1 MTENNKSRVARRQKQ
16 AKPKQKSIAKRVFLI
31 IGIIF
36 LAMFIAGSSLFI
48 YYISTAPE
56 LDPEK
61 LSDPF
66 SSQIYDKD
74 GELFAELGNVK
85 RTKVEFDDLPP
96 VLIDAVTATEDARF
110 FDHFGIDLRRIGGAI
125 IANIKRGFG
134 AEGASTITQQVV
146 ENAFLTPEKS
156 LKIKVQEQWL
166 ALKLEREYSKE
177 QIMEMYLNK
186 IFYGNGAYGV
196 AKAAEVYFGKKD
208 LHDLTLVEA
217 AILAGLPQRPSAY
230 NPFEN
235 PDLMAKRVDTVLDLM
250 VHHGK
255 ISEEEAE
262 EARQVDIAS
271 LLTDEKPATAPHDA
285 FLRKVREEVEEKLGG
300 ADIYTDGL
308 KIYTTMDRDAQE
320 YVEFLLTDSEDNPI
334 DYGDDEELQA
344 GLVVLDTKTGAIQ
357 AIGGSRNRENIDGYN
372 YAIQGG
378 RQAGSTAKPI
388 VAFGPAIEYNKIS
401 TYHQLEDDQPYQ
413 IPGTDHQV
421 RNWDRQYRG
430 WVSARMALARSLNV
444 PTIKAFLEVDNELVK
459 EFGEKLGIEFAQ
471 DYVPVTEAIGGAE
484 TNVTP
489 LQLAGAYRAFGN
501 GGIYNEPYAV
511 TKVEF
516 PDGKVVELKPTP
528 EPVMADYTAYMVTDM
543 LKSVLT
549 ESYATGGRANIPG
562 LPVAGKTGT
571 TNLPN
576 DQGVNNAWFAGYTT
590 NYTIAVWTGYKEHNK
605 AMSITTVSQQL
616 FKHTMIELS
625 KDIETPDFEMPDSV
639 VEVEVEVGSNPPKL
653 PSKYTPS
660 DKIVRELFVKGY
672 EPKETSDVYDKLDPV
687 DQLAATYDEET
698 NTIHVSWEYE
708 SDHDVS
714 FEVSAKIN
722 DGQMQKLADVTELSL
737 DITEVEP
744 GAEYEIQVVVIS
756 NEGLGSSDPR
766 TTTIIIPELEEE
778 EEEEPEEEEQNIPP
792 VSDLSAVYNEESQI
806 IDVNWQYNGPPAV
819 FKVIV
824 NYRQEHTV
832 QSQGIVIEGA
842 LPGETYTITVVPIG
856 TNGANEGVEGEARST
871 TIEIPA
877 EANDEEP
884 VDEQPNENN
893 NDQEEEEV

>member
-186 IFYGNGAYGV
+186 IFFGNGAYGV

-672 EPKETSDVYDKLDPV
+672 EPKETSDVYDQLDPV

-806 IDVNWQYNGPPAV
+806 IDVNWQYNGPPAS

>member
-36 LAMFIAGSSLFI
+36 LAMFIAGISLFI

-186 IFYGNGAYGV
+186 IFFGNGAYGV

-672 EPKETSDVYDKLDPV
+672 EPKETSDVYDQLDPV

-756 NEGLGSSDPR
+756 NEGLGNSDPR

-806 IDVNWQYNGPPAV
+806 IDVNWQYNGPPAA

>member
-186 IFYGNGAYGV
+186 IFFGNGAYGV

-806 IDVNWQYNGPPAV
+806 IDVNWQYNGPPAA

>member
-186 IFYGNGAYGV
+186 IFFGNGAYGV

-672 EPKETSDVYDKLDPV
+672 EPKETSDVYDQLDPV

>member
-672 EPKETSDVYDKLDPV
+672 EPKETSDVYDQLDPV

-806 IDVNWQYNGPPAV
+806 IDVNWQYNGPPAA

>member
-36 LAMFIAGSSLFI
+36 LAMFIAGISLFI

-255 ISEEEAE
+255 ISEEEAD
-262 EARQVDIAS
+262 EARQVDITS

-672 EPKETSDVYDKLDPV
+672 EPKETSDVYDQLDPV

-756 NEGLGSSDPR
+756 NEGLGNSDPR

-806 IDVNWQYNGPPAV
+806 IDVNWQYNGPPAA

>member
-186 IFYGNGAYGV
+186 IFFGNGAYGV

-672 EPKETSDVYDKLDPV
+672 EPKETSDVYDQLDPV

-806 IDVNWQYNGPPAV
+806 IDVNWQYNGPPAA

>member
-186 IFYGNGAYGV
+186 IFFGNGAYGV

>member
-36 LAMFIAGSSLFI
+36 LAMFIAGISLFI

>member
-36 LAMFIAGSSLFI
+36 LAMFIAGISLFI

-186 IFYGNGAYGV
+186 IFFGNGAYGV

>member
-48 YYISTAPE
+48 YYISTAQE

-61 LSDPF
+61 LSDSL

-186 IFYGNGAYGV
+186 IFFGNGAYGV

-235 PDLMAKRVDTVLDLM
+235 PDLMAERVDTVLDLM

-255 ISEEEAE
+255 ISEEEAD
-262 EARQVDIAS
+262 EARQVDITS

-285 FLRKVREEVEEKLGG
+285 FLRKVREEVEEKLDA

-459 EFGEKLGIEFAQ
+459 EFGENLGIEFAQ
-471 DYVPVTEAIGGAE
+471 DHVPVTEAIGGAE

-516 PDGKVVELKPTP
+516 PDANIVELQPTP
-528 EPVMADYTAYMVTDM
+528 ELVMSDYTEYMVTDM
-543 LKSVLT
+543 LQSVVT
-549 ESYATGGRANIPG
+549 ESYATGGRAKITG
-562 LPVAGKTGT
+562 LPLAGKTGT
-571 TNLPN
+571 TNLPD

-605 AMSITTVSQQL
+605 AMSDTTISQQL
-616 FKHTMIELS
+616 FRHSMIELS

-639 VEVEVEVGSNPPKL
+639 VEVDIEVGSNPPKL
-653 PSKYTPS
+653 PSPYTPPAN
-660 DKIVRELFVKGY
+660 IVTELFVKGH
-672 EPKETSDVYDKLDPV
+672 EPTETSERFDQLDPV
-687 DQLAATYDEET
+687 ENLSATYDEE
-698 NTIHVSWEYE
+698 NNMIQVSWEYPIE
-708 SDHDVS
+708 HDVT
-714 FEVSAKIN
+714 FAVSAK
-722 DGQMQKLADVTELSL
+722 
-737 DITEVEP
+737 
-744 GAEYEIQVVVIS
+744 
-756 NEGLGSSDPR
+756 
-766 TTTIIIPELEEE
+766 
-778 EEEEPEEEEQNIPP
+778 
-792 VSDLSAVYNEESQI
+792 
-806 IDVNWQYNGPPAV
+806 
-819 FKVIV
+819 
-824 NYRQEHTV
+824 
-832 QSQGIVIEGA
+832 
-842 LPGETYTITVVPIG
+842 
-856 TNGANEGVEGEARST
+856 
-871 TIEIPA
+871 
-877 EANDEEP
+877 
-884 VDEQPNENN
+884 
-893 NDQEEEEV
+893 

>member
-672 EPKETSDVYDKLDPV
+672 EPKETSDVYDQLDPV

>member
-36 LAMFIAGSSLFI
+36 LAMFIAGISLFI

-186 IFYGNGAYGV
+186 IFFGNGAYGV

-672 EPKETSDVYDKLDPV
+672 EPKETSDVYDQLDPV

>member
-36 LAMFIAGSSLFI
+36 LAMFIAGISLFI

-186 IFYGNGAYGV
+186 IFFGNGAYGV

-285 FLRKVREEVEEKLGG
+285 FLRKVREEVEEKLDG

-672 EPKETSDVYDKLDPV
+672 EPKETSDVYDQLDPV

-756 NEGLGSSDPR
+756 NEGLGNSDPR

-806 IDVNWQYNGPPAV
+806 IDVNWQYNGPPAA